1 MPTEHTCDVTTTGE
15 AYPRRKVKEECM
27 TGIAKVMLLA
37 VIIGPGT
44 YGCQQEASTA
54 PRRGSNPTLHSPSTN
69 ADVTSQALADDPV
82 FTTIHFPGSS
92 FTTARDLNAAGEI
105 VGRYGGADKRTH
117 GYLRSPDGEFTS
129 IDVPGANLTA
139 ALGINSHHEIV
150 GATRFPGEPTASRH
164 GFLRTSDGFTTFDF
178 PGATFTFPQGINPH
192 GDIVGHYII
201 AGVTHGF
208 LLREGHF
215 TTIDFPGASLT
226 VTWRINPRGQIVGG
240 YTDASGNNHVYLLS
254 EDGFTTVDLPGD
266 PPAFLET
273 GGINPR
279 GDIVGSYCDTKPCTV
294 ASLDTHGFLL
304 SEGEF
309 TRIDVPGFFGPV
321 ASSINSRGDI
331 TGNYCQDSR
340 CTLPALGFVLS
351 RGERNHAEDE

>member
-1 MPTEHTCDVTTTGE
+1 
-15 AYPRRKVKEECM
+15 M
-27 TGIAKVMLLA
+27 TSIARSILLTVA
-37 VIIGPGT
+37 VGSSPVA
-44 YGCQQEASTA
+44 CQQEAVTAPFNPSSTA
-54 PRRGSNPTLHSPSTN
+54 TR
-69 ADVTSQALADDPV
+69 VTSRTLGDDPV

-92 FTTARDLNAAGEI
+92 FTTARDINAQGEI
-105 VGRYGGADKRTH
+105 VGRYGGADNHTH
-117 GYLRSPDGEFTS
+117 GYLRSPDGAFTS

-139 ALGINSHHEIV
+139 AQGINAHHEIV
-150 GATRFPGEPTASRH
+150 GASRFPGEPGATRH
-164 GFLRTSDGFTTFDF
+164 GFLRTADGFTTFDF
-178 PGATFTFPQGINPH
+178 PGATFTFPQGINRR

-208 LLREGHF
+208 LSHEGSF

-226 VTWRINPRGQIVGG
+226 VAWRINSRGQIVGG
-240 YTDASGNNHVYLLS
+240 YTDANGDNHFYLLS
-254 EDGFTTVDLPGD
+254 EGGFTTVALPGD

-273 GGINPR
+273 GGINAR

-321 ASSINSRGDI
+321 AFSINARGDI
-331 TGNYCQDSR
+331 TGAYCQDSR